1 MNRPIIKSSRTNGNT
16 AFLSAE
22 TQNAIY
28 DACELLERRSVEFF
42 YVIKNGEY
50 SNGDFVY
57 IYNGEKKTLSWQ
69 PSAQSEKAFL
79 DEVKSALF
87 SMLAEVDDEKK
98 NLKRYVITITESYK
112 KSVVIYAESPEQAEA
127 FAERKYSNGEIKF
140 DRADDFEEYN
150 IFENTGAFSGDNMK
164 PTINELPAYTA
175 PACLYEVH
183 EIEDTFTGSP
193 ATVNT
198 FEEYSEAVKIY
209 NEIDEEGKPAR
220 LLKVDY
226 EGNPIDEIKSN
237 YD

>member
-1 MNRPIIKSSRTNGNT
+1 MNRPIIKSNRTNGNA

-28 DACELLERRSVEFF
+28 DACELLERRGVEFF

-50 SNGDFVY
+50 SNGDFIY
-57 IYNGEKKTLSWQ
+57 IYNSEKKTLSWQ

-98 NLKRYVITITESYK
+98 NLKRHVITITETFA
-112 KSVVIYAESPEQAEA
+112 KSVAVYAESPEQARA
-127 FAERKYSNGEIKF
+127 WAQRKYEDGEIKLNSE
-140 DRADDFEEYN
+140 DIQEHELY
-150 IFENTGAFSGDNMK
+150 ENTANYENEDLKGLVDFF
-164 PTINELPAYTA
+164 PTYTA

-183 EIEDTFTGSP
+183 EIEDKFTGTP

-198 FEEYSEAVKIY
+198 CEEYAEAIKLY

-226 EGNPIDEIKSN
+226 EGDPIDEIKSN
-237 YD
+237 Y